1 MPETYEPITTQTLST
16 ASNSVVVMSSIPST
30 YTDLVLVS
38 LVKMSTQSAG
48 YIRFNSDSGTNYSAT
63 RLLGSGSSA
72 ITDRAANQTYI
83 DAMYYDNS
91 NFGMS
96 VINIFNYSNA
106 TTNKSVLVRWSSV
119 GSSDQYTD
127 ATVGLYR
134 QSSPSAITAISLHNP
149 LGNFSIGSIF
159 TLYGIKAV

>member
-1 MPETYEPITTQTLST
+1 MPATYEPIETKTLGT
-16 ASNSVVVMSSIPST
+16 AVATVTFNSVSQA

-38 LVKMSTQSAG
+38 SVKMSTQSAG

-83 DAMYYDNS
+83 DAMYHNNS

-96 VINIFNYSNA
+96 IINILNYSNA
-106 TTNKSVLVRWSSV
+106 TTNKSVLVRWSSE

-127 ATVGLYR
+127 ATVGLWR
-134 QSSPSAITAISLHNP
+134 STASITAISLINP
-149 LGNFSIGSIF
+149 SGNFSIGSTF
-159 TLYGIKAV
+159 TLYGIKAA